1 MSATIQRYRKGQ
13 HLKQTQRLLI
23 EHLRL
28 QGHSTRDIADVVG
41 CSHVTVCNELK
52 RGQYEHTNS
61 DLTTEIRYS
70 PEIAEQRYQ
79 TNLAAKGA
87 QVKIGHDHKL
97 AKALETLVIKKNY
110 SPSAAVAELNNK
122 GWDFDVKIC
131 ARTVYN
137 YIDTGVLNI
146 NRIDLPMKGRQK
158 RRYRRIKTQKRVSAG
173 TSIDYRPTEVDE
185 RTTLGHWEMD
195 TVYTTTKKAKA
206 VRLKPA
212 LLVLT
217 ERLSRKELIIKMR
230 DRTSASVVRALN
242 RLERSMGAKKF
253 TDTFRTI
260 TVDNGSE
267 FANVDGMENSG
278 LRKSAKRTKVYY
290 CHAHHSWE
298 RGSNENANRLIRR
311 WFPKGTDFSKVTAAQ
326 IAALQDWINNY
337 PRKVLSWATS
347 NTVYELYMQQQE

>member
-28 QGHSTRDIADVVG
+28 QGNSTRDIADVVG

-146 NRIDLPMKGRQK
+146 NRTDLPMKGRQK
-158 RRYRRIKTQKRVSAG
+158 RR
-173 TSIDYRPTEVDE
+173 
-185 RTTLGHWEMD
+185 
-195 TVYTTTKKAKA
+195 
-206 VRLKPA
+206 
-212 LLVLT
+212 
-217 ERLSRKELIIKMR
+217 
-230 DRTSASVVRALN
+230 
-242 RLERSMGAKKF
+242 
-253 TDTFRTI
+253 
-260 TVDNGSE
+260 
-267 FANVDGMENSG
+267 
-278 LRKSAKRTKVYY
+278 
-290 CHAHHSWE
+290 
-298 RGSNENANRLIRR
+298 
-311 WFPKGTDFSKVTAAQ
+311 
-326 IAALQDWINNY
+326 
-337 PRKVLSWATS
+337 
-347 NTVYELYMQQQE
+347 